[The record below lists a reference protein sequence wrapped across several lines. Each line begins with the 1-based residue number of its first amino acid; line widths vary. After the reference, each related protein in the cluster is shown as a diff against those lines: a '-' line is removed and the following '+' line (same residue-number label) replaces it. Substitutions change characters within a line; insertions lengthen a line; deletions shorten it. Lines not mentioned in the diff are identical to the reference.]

1 MTPNRSAIESLMAP
15 ASGWPVLIAV
25 LLTPPLLLLGGAG
38 LDAADVPEHVIGLG
52 VALIGVPWFICLC
65 GFYIVNPNMSRVM
78 VLFGNYRGTVRKPG
92 FWWTNPFTVKNKLS
106 LRAHNVS
113 SEKIKVNDSVG
124 NPIEIGAVVVWKI
137 HDTAQASFDVE
148 DYVEYVDIQVEAAVR
163 TLASAHPYDEPEGDE
178 SIVSLRGDRD
188 EVTGELQL
196 ALGERLERAGVEVV
210 EARLSHLAYAPEIAS
225 VMLQRQQ
232 AQAIIAA
239 RRQIVEG
246 AVGMVHEA
254 LEMLKEGD
262 VVELDDERKAALV
275 GNLLVVLCG
284 QESAQPILN
293 TGSLST

>member
-1 MTPNRSAIESLMAP
+1 MTP

-38 LDAADVPEHVIGLG
+38 LDAADVHEELIGLG
-52 VALIGVPWFICLC
+52 VALVGVAWFICLC

-163 TLASAHPYDEPEGDE
+163 TLASAHPYDEPGGDD
-178 SIVSLRGDRD
+178 SVVSLRGDRD

-262 VVELDDERKAALV
+262 VVTLDEERKAALV

-293 TGSLST
+293 TGSLSS

>member
-1 MTPNRSAIESLMAP
+1 MAP

-38 LDAADVPEHVIGLG
+38 LDAADVPEPLIGLG
-52 VALIGVPWFICLC
+52 VALIGVAWFICLC

-262 VVELDDERKAALV
+262 VVTLDEERKAALV

-293 TGSLST
+293 TGSLSS

>member
-1 MTPNRSAIESLMAP
+1 MTP

-38 LDAADVPEHVIGLG
+38 LDAADVPEGVIGLG
-52 VALIGVPWFICLC
+52 VALVGVAWFICLC

-148 DYVEYVDIQVEAAVR
+148 DYAEYVDIQVEAAVR
-163 TLASAHPYDEPEGDE
+163 TLASAHPYDEPGGDE

-188 EVTGELQL
+188 EVTAELQV
-196 ALGERLERAGVEVV
+196 ALSERLERAGVAVV

-262 VVELDDERKAALV
+262 VVTLDDEHRAALV

>member
-1 MTPNRSAIESLMAP
+1 MTP

-25 LLTPPLLLLGGAG
+25 LLAPPVLFIVGAG
-38 LDAADVPEHVIGLG
+38 LDGLGADGGLIGLAVGLTG
-52 VALIGVPWFICLC
+52 VAWFICLC
-65 GFYIVNPNMSRVM
+65 GFYTVNPNMSRVM

-106 LRAHNVS
+106 LRAHNMS

-163 TLASAHPYDEPEGDE
+163 TLASAHPYDEPGGDD
-178 SIVSLRGDRD
+178 SVVSLRGDRD

-262 VVELDDERKAALV
+262 VVTLDEERKAALV

-293 TGSLST
+293 TGSLSS

>member
-1 MTPNRSAIESLMAP
+1 MTP

-25 LLTPPLLLLGGAG
+25 LLAPPVLPIVGAG
-38 LDAADVPEHVIGLG
+38 LDDLGADGGLIGLAVGLTG
-52 VALIGVPWFICLC
+52 VAWFICLC
-65 GFYIVNPNMSRVM
+65 GFYTVNPNMSRVM

-106 LRAHNVS
+106 LRAHNMS

-163 TLASAHPYDEPEGDE
+163 TLASAHPYDEPGGDD
-178 SIVSLRGDRD
+178 SVVSLRGDRD

-262 VVELDDERKAALV
+262 VVTLDEERKAALV

-293 TGSLST
+293 TGSLSS

>member
-1 MTPNRSAIESLMAP
+1 MAP

>member
-1 MTPNRSAIESLMAP
+1 MAP

-38 LDAADVPEHVIGLG
+38 LDAADVPEPLIGLG
-52 VALIGVPWFICLC
+52 VALIGVAWFICLC

>member
-1 MTPNRSAIESLMAP
+1 M
-15 ASGWPVLIAV
+15 
-25 LLTPPLLLLGGAG
+25 
-38 LDAADVPEHVIGLG
+38 
-52 VALIGVPWFICLC
+52 
-65 GFYIVNPNMSRVM
+65 
-78 VLFGNYRGTVRKPG
+78 
-92 FWWTNPFTVKNKLS
+92 
-106 LRAHNVS
+106 
-113 SEKIKVNDSVG
+113 
-124 NPIEIGAVVVWKI
+124 
-137 HDTAQASFDVE
+137 
-148 DYVEYVDIQVEAAVR
+148 
-163 TLASAHPYDEPEGDE
+163 
-178 SIVSLRGDRD
+178 
-188 EVTGELQL
+188 
-196 ALGERLERAGVEVV
+196 V

-262 VVELDDERKAALV
+262 VVTLDDEHRAALV